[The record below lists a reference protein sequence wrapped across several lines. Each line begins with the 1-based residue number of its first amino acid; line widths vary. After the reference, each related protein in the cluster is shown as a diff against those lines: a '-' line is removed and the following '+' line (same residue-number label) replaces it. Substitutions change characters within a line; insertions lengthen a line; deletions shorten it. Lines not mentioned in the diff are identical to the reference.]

1 MDTKI
6 SDTKME
12 ETIEQAPKVITHDFE
27 DLIKRRQEAVEQ
39 AELYASIVKDFDAL
53 IKRMETAGCVKPV
66 AEPIEEI
73 VK

>member
-1 MDTKI
+1 MDIKI

-53 IKRMETAGCVKPV
+53 IKRMETAGCVKP
-66 AEPIEEI
+66 IEKTEAI
-73 VK
+73 DGK